1 MTVRPDNR
9 FLDTPLRPVECR
21 RCSARVQVRK
31 SSWHQTSVQWDAA
44 ATAACQE
51 RRDAA
56 PLPGPNGDFFETCT
70 ALNSSIE
77 EAALSG
83 AVPVPDD
90 GPIPEEG
97 TARSTR
103 RPTAPGR

>member
-9 FLDTPLRPVECR
+9 LLDTPMRAVECR
-21 RCSARVQVRK
+21 RCSAQVEVRK
-31 SSWHQTSVQWDAA
+31 SSWHQTSVQWNAA

-51 RRDAA
+51 RPAA
-56 PLPGPNGDFFETCT
+56 QPLPGPNGNFFECCS
-70 ALNSSIE
+70 ALRASIE

-90 GPIPEEG
+90 GY
-97 TARSTR
+97 
-103 RPTAPGR
+103 